1 MATLET
7 FLRMQPA
14 DQRRFV
20 ASLSRDQQ
28 AALARDAFAVA
39 RAALKGRGVGFSFG
53 GLLSGLQSIA
63 SVAAPVLSVA
73 VPGAG
78 GILAAV
84 STAAN
89 VIQAGA
95 QAFSA
100 VRNAINPPR
109 AAAAAPAAPAPT
121 PQQQAPA
128 KDNTALYLG
137 LGVLALFA
145 LGGRR

>member
-1 MATLET
+1 MNLDQYLSMTPDA
-7 FLRMQPA
+7 
-14 DQRRFV
+14 QRRFV
-20 ASLSRDQQ
+20 ASLSRDDQ
-28 AALARDAFAVA
+28 ARLARDAFATA
-39 RAALKGRGVGFSFG
+39 KAALKGRGVGFSFG

-95 QAFSA
+95 QAYSA
-100 VRNAINPPR
+100 VRNAFSSPR
-109 AAAAAPAAPAPT
+109 PAAAAPAAPAPT
-121 PQQQAPA
+121 PQQTAPA

>member
-1 MATLET
+1 MTLDQ
-7 FLRMQPA
+7 FLNMTPDA
-14 DQRRFV
+14 QRRFV
-20 ASLSRDQQ
+20 ASLSRDDQ
-28 AALARDAFAVA
+28 ARLARDAFATA
-39 RAALKGRGVGFSFG
+39 KAALKGRGVGFSFG

-95 QAFSA
+95 QAYSA

-109 AAAAAPAAPAPT
+109 PAAAAPAAPAPT
-121 PQQQAPA
+121 PQQQA